1 MRCRFYG
8 NKPLGADLTVKEKRC
23 LDIEVEK
30 ALRKQLEKVGDEL
43 DAAVL
48 KILNE
53 EFGFGI
59 VRLRRFHRAYQAALR
74 RVWEYYDLE
83 DGAEQWLALRW
94 LKEKGYDFEGENGED

>member
-8 NKPLGADLTVKEKRC
+8 NKPLGAELTAKEKRC

-30 ALRKQLEKVGDEL
+30 ALRKQLEKVGNEL

-48 KILNE
+48 KILHE

-59 VRLRRFHRAYQAALR
+59 KRLRRFHRAYQAALR
-74 RVWEYYDLE
+74 EVIDFYELD
-83 DGAEQWLALRW
+83 DGDEQWLAVRW
-94 LKEKGYDFEGENGED
+94 LREKGYDLEGE